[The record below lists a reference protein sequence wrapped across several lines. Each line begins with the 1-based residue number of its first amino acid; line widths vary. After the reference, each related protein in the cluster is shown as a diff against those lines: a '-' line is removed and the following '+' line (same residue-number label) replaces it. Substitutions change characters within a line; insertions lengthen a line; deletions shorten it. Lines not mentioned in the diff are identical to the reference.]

1 MSASGFFQWRTSGG
15 KEVKTNLPLL
25 DFPYSK
31 LPAADTSATACRQ
44 WRIRSKPVVCNRGN
58 PSEQQQDN
66 AGKCGGSWAAVNS
79 M

>member
-15 KEVKTNLPLL
+15 KEVKTNLPPL

-44 WRIRSKPVVCNRGN
+44 WRIRSKPVVCNRGK
-58 PSEQQQDN
+58 SGQTA
-66 AGKCGGSWAAVNS
+66 AGLRRRKGTVLDDG
-79 M
+79 

>member
-1 MSASGFFQWRTSGG
+1 MTSASGFFQWRTSGG

-31 LPAADTSATACRQ
+31 LPAADKSATACRQ
-44 WRIRSKPVVCNRGN
+44 WRIRSKPVVCNRGK
-58 PSEQQQDN
+58 SERTA
-66 AGKCGGSWAAVNS
+66 AGYGLAICTMVSS